1 VVVAWARLFGVVNF
15 ELFGQFVGTVDP
27 TGPFFGSAVETTAD
41 SLGLPPAR

>member
-1 VVVAWARLFGVVNF
+1 MVVAWARWFGVVNF

-27 TGPFFGSAVETTAD
+27 TSPFFGSAVETTAD